1 MDSCMAIPEMSS
13 HQASIFTLF
22 LQAIMSSYYDLND
35 PRQYP
40 IDRTE
45 EILNSNKE
53 FDFVIVGGGTA
64 GSVLAHRFTEVKDWN
79 VLLIER
85 GEDPLPETEVP
96 ALVFSAFGT
105 SQDYRYMVTYYFIY
119 INTFMKNCS

>member
-1 MDSCMAIPEMSS
+1 MDSCMAMPSGMSS
-13 HQASIFTLF
+13 TSIFTLL
-22 LQAIMSSYYDLND
+22 LQAIMTSYYDLND

-40 IDRTE
+40 ADRTE

-64 GSVLAHRFTEVKDWN
+64 GSVLAHRLTEVMDWD
-79 VLLIER
+79 VLLVER

-96 ALVFSAFGT
+96 ALVFNNFGS
-105 SQDYRYMVTYYFIY
+105 SQDYRYAVMYCCTY
-119 INTFMKNCS
+119 INTC